1 MFCNILLCL
10 EDLQLPSRQN
20 LTWYVVTN
28 YKNISVLRTFICCY
42 MDNFHITVDVDE
54 KSVIKFFKK
63 LAENSNILT
72 KMAHRSS
79 DIGDGS

>member
-1 MFCNILLCL
+1 
-10 EDLQLPSRQN
+10 
-20 LTWYVVTN
+20 
-28 YKNISVLRTFICCY
+28 